1 MRFTYRGRGTG
12 SVIMEGEKSP
22 STLIR
27 RHKMI
32 IDAQN
37 LFSDAQAL
45 TATAVSTNVIDLGA
59 DRNIGIGEPMAV
71 VVCIDVALDGTT
83 TDETYVVTVQSGSTA
98 TPTTVIATRTITYTE
113 GVIGAKFVLPLPADT
128 SADRYLRV
136 NYTLGGTTP
145 TGTVTTFLTPMSMI
159 QNNAIYADGITIS

>member
-1 MRFTYRGRGTG
+1 MF
-12 SVIMEGEKSP
+12 
-22 STLIR
+22 
-27 RHKMI
+27 
-32 IDAQN
+32 IDAQQ

-59 DRNIGIGEPMAV
+59 DRNIGIGNPMAV
-71 VVCIDVALDGTT
+71 VVQIDVALDGTT

-98 TPTTVIATRTITYTE
+98 TPTAVIATRTITYTE
-113 GVIGAKFVLPLPADT
+113 GVAGARFVIPLPADA

-145 TGTVTTFLTPMSMI
+145 TGTVTTFLMPMNMI
-159 QNNAIYADGITIS
+159 DSGNIKYADNITIS